1 MTEMNRLRIFEEDE
15 KFFIRRK
22 VRNDCF
28 PVIGKDGKEL
38 CADNYYKAVYTT
50 LLEGYQVCRLRHKI
64 RQNLS
69 FKQDI
74 RTLRRQDKVRGD
86 AV

>member
-22 VRNDCF
+22 VRNDWF

-38 CADNYYKAVYTT
+38 CADNYEKAVDLPLTQIVTEKRRKFCSSTKKYII
-50 LLEGYQVCRLRHKI
+50 LL
-64 RQNLS
+64 
-69 FKQDI
+69 F
-74 RTLRRQDKVRGD
+74 
-86 AV
+86 